1 MSIFITNILNTVSKL
16 LIPVSLGLFFLG
28 FYLNLSFETHYFSL
42 LILFGS
48 LCLYEIKWN
57 DHLSWCLSCVPVWD
71 HSYVLCMCPVALV
84 GGWMCSEQGYIFS
97 QIVLAA
103 IDFMV
108 GKTGVGVFRAGT
120 GYYLALL

>member
-1 MSIFITNILNTVSKL
+1 
-16 LIPVSLGLFFLG
+16 
-28 FYLNLSFETHYFSL
+28 
-42 LILFGS
+42 
-48 LCLYEIKWN
+48 
-57 DHLSWCLSCVPVWD
+57 
-71 HSYVLCMCPVALV
+71 MCPVALV